1 MNVFPVSPGSNPTN
15 LAYFSEINK
24 IDSKD
29 KKYDEVPDWQLSA
42 FTIIIWDLWDRFRN
56 L

>member
-15 LAYFSEINK
+15 LAYFSEINE

-29 KKYDEVPDWQLSA
+29 KNMMKSLIDSYLHLP
-42 FTIIIWDLWDRFRN
+42 
-56 L
+56 